1 MVMFGVLLSM
11 IPFYTLIRDAEGNF
25 KSAEVKKISEKRR
38 KRLDRRDGV
47 DRESH
52 ENAFDQLDKIY
63 RITEKEEIKKYREVG
78 KTDADYYADK

>member
-1 MVMFGVLLSM
+1 M
-11 IPFYTLIRDAEGNF
+11 
-25 KSAEVKKISEKRR
+25 
-38 KRLDRRDGV
+38 RDGV